1 MKPGRIDW
9 RSRTFSALS
18 LFKMVVIMVMVMVV
32 VMEDCMRYSNKM
44 KRLDEMMMLMVIM
57 VMIVTTILEQLIT
70 LQAILLLKTSKLWP
84 SIVCLVNGNRL
95 HDVVGVAGVVRLDN
109 HHHPHHHHK
118 H

>member
-1 MKPGRIDW
+1 
-9 RSRTFSALS
+9 
-18 LFKMVVIMVMVMVV
+18 MVV

-44 KRLDEMMMLMVIM
+44 KRLDEMMMLMVEMMMLMVEVIM

-95 HDVVGVAGVVRLDN
+95 HGVVHLN
-109 HHHPHHHHK
+109 SHHHPHHHHK